1 LWAGTTPGHLFWE
14 PRIYAHAALN
24 RIYRLVWSA
33 LHQTWVVASEL
44 ARGRGRSN
52 APPLLSAAL
61 LASLAA
67 ISAGVG
73 AAPQGGQVVSGSGSI
88 STSGSAGQSTT
99 TINQASDKLSI
110 NWQSFNV
117 AKAETVN
124 FVQPSASALAVNR
137 IFDTQGSQIL
147 GKINANGQVW
157 LINPNGVLFGR
168 DAQINVGGLLA
179 STLNPDDASIGS
191 ARSNF
196 SGSST
201 ASVVNLGSINTTQGG
216 YVAMLGH
223 SVSNQGSIND
233 PGGTVAMGAGSAI
246 SLNFAGS
253 KLLGLEVT
261 SNQLDALVENGGL
274 IQADGGQV
282 LLSAGARESLLA
294 SVVNSTGVIRADTA
308 FEHNGKIVL
317 SGGGSEIGRAH
328 V

>member
-1 LWAGTTPGHLFWE
+1 MH
-14 PRIYAHAALN
+14 AHAALN

-44 ARGRGRSN
+44 ARGQGKSHGT
-52 APPLLSAAL
+52 PLLSAAL
-61 LASLAA
+61 LAGLAA
-67 ISAGVG
+67 LSGGAG

-88 STSGSAGQSTT
+88 SANGATT
-99 TINQASDKLSI
+99 TITQASDKLSI

-137 IFDTQGSQIL
+137 ILDTQGSQIL

-196 SGSST
+196 GGNST
-201 ASVVNLGSINTTQGG
+201 AGVVNLGQINTAQGG
-216 YVAMLGH
+216 YVALLGH
-223 SVSNQGSIND
+223 SVSNQGSISA
-233 PGGTVAMGAGSAI
+233 PGGTVALSAGSAV

-253 KLLGLEVT
+253 KLLGLTV
-261 SNQLDALVENGGL
+261 AM
-274 IQADGGQV
+274 
-282 LLSAGARESLLA
+282 AGSLRPAR
-294 SVVNSTGVIRADTA
+294 IR
-308 FEHNGKIVL
+308 
-317 SGGGSEIGRAH
+317 
-328 V
+328 